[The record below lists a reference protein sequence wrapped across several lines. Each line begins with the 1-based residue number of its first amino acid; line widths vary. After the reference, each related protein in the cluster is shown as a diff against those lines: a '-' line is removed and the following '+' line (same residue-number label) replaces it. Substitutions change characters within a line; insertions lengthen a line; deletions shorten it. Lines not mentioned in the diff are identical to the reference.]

1 MVEVSDLHKQFST
14 ERGAVHA
21 LGGVS
26 FQVPEGSLL
35 TLLGPSGCGKST
47 TLRCIAGLEQP
58 ERGMISFSGQVVFSS
73 ETRQFEPPEN
83 RSVGMVFQSYA
94 IWPHMTVFENVAYP
108 LQGRGWKKALIAQ
121 EVKRVLSLV
130 GLAEFSDRPSPH
142 LSGGE
147 QQRVA
152 LARALVANPKVLLL
166 DEPLSNLDAKLR
178 QHMRVEIRKL
188 QRQSR
193 VTAIYVTHDQ
203 EEAMVVSD
211 EILFM
216 SKGEIVERGRPEEI
230 YTRPRRRLTAQ
241 FFGEANFLK
250 GEIKGKE
257 QNSLI
262 VETSGGLVACKG
274 NQLAA
279 LGEQVS
285 VFFRP
290 EDVEALRERPKNGF
304 FLTGLI
310 SETVFLGKLVE
321 CLVEVSNKNHVNVSV
336 HRKFDPKKGEEVYLV
351 IDPDACSIIND

>member
-47 TLRCIAGLEQP
+47 TLRCIAGLEHP
-58 ERGMISFSGQVVFSS
+58 DRGKISFSGQVVFSS
-73 ETRQFEPPEN
+73 ETREFEPPEN

-108 LQGRGWKKALIAQ
+108 LQGRRLSKALIAR
-121 EVKRVLSLV
+121 EVKRVLLLV
-130 GLAEFSDRPSPH
+130 GLSELSDRPSPL
-142 LSGGE
+142 LSGGQ

-250 GEIKGKE
+250 
-257 QNSLI
+257 
-262 VETSGGLVACKG
+262 
-274 NQLAA
+274 
-279 LGEQVS
+279 
-285 VFFRP
+285 
-290 EDVEALRERPKNGF
+290 KNNF
-304 FLTGLI
+304 
-310 SETVFLGKLVE
+310 
-321 CLVEVSNKNHVNVSV
+321 C
-336 HRKFDPKKGEEVYLV
+336 
-351 IDPDACSIIND
+351 